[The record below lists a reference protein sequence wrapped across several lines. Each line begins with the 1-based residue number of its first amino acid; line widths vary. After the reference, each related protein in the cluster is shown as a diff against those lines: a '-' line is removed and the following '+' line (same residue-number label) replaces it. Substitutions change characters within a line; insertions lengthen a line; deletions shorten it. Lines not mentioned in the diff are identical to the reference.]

1 MTSASPVSAPVP
13 PASSRRSRELLRAAL
28 AKPGLM
34 VGMGIIA
41 LSTLLAL
48 FPGFF
53 APHDPNAINV
63 AAMRQP
69 PSLAHPFGTD
79 MLGRDAFSR
88 VIWAYSVNM
97 QMAVLATV
105 FALVIGVVV
114 GALVGYYRGIAD
126 IIFGRFVDAIITF
139 PFLVL
144 VIAVVA
150 VLGPGLVNMYI
161 AITLVGW
168 VYYARLMRAEIISQK
183 TSDYAAAGIVMGY
196 SDLRIIFRHLL
207 PNAITPV
214 IVYWMTDMAL
224 AILLGS
230 SLGYLGLGAQPP
242 QAEWG
247 VLIAEGRNF
256 VTTAWWLSLMPGIA
270 IVLTGF
276 GFSLIGDGLADLLRP
291 RG

>member
-1 MTSASPVSAPVP
+1 MTDSQAASVEATVR
-13 PASSRRSRELLRAAL
+13 RRSRTGQALR
-28 AKPGLM
+28 KPGFM
-34 VGMGIIA
+34 IGVGIIG
-41 LSTLLAL
+41 LSTLLAI
-48 FPGFF
+48 FPSVF
-53 APHDPNAINV
+53 APYDPNFIDYNAV
-63 AAMRQP
+63 RQP
-69 PSLAHPFGTD
+69 PSWAHPFGTD
-79 MLGRDAFSR
+79 LLGRDSLSR

-97 QMAVLATV
+97 QMAVFATV
-105 FALVIGVVV
+105 FAFTIGVVV
-114 GALVGYYRGIAD
+114 GALVGYYRGVAD
-126 IIFGRFVDAIITF
+126 MIFGRLVDAIITF

-161 AITLVGW
+161 AITVVGW
-168 VYYARLMRAEIISQK
+168 VYYARLMRAETIAQMGN
-183 TSDYAAAGIVMGY
+183 DYAAAGRVMGY
-196 SDLRIIFRHLL
+196 SNARIIFRHLL

-256 VTTAWWLSLMPGIA
+256 ITTAWWMSLMPGIA
-270 IVLTGF
+270 IVLTGL

>member
-1 MTSASPVSAPVP
+1 MSDAVVTSAKSSDAPQTRVQI
-13 PASSRRSRELLRAAL
+13 ALR
-28 AKPGLM
+28 KPGFLIGA
-34 VGMGIIA
+34 VIIGFSA
-41 LSTLLAL
+41 LLAL
-48 FPGFF
+48 FPSFF
-53 APHDPNAINV
+53 APYDPNFIDYLAV
-63 AAMRQP
+63 RQP
-69 PSLAHPFGTD
+69 PSWAHPFGTD
-79 MLGRDAFSR
+79 MLGRDALSR
-88 VIWAYSVNM
+88 VIHAYTVNM
-97 QMAVLATV
+97 QMAILATV
-105 FALVIGVVV
+105 FALTIGVTV
-114 GALVGYYRGIAD
+114 GALVGYYRGVAD
-126 IIFGRFVDAIITF
+126 MIFGRVVDAVITF

-150 VLGPGLVNMYI
+150 VLGPGLINMYI

-168 VYYARLMRAEIISQK
+168 VYYARLMRAEVIAQMGN
-183 TSDYAAAGIVMGY
+183 DYASAGIVMGY
-196 SDLRIIFRHLL
+196 SDRRIIFRHLL

-256 VTTAWWLSLMPGIA
+256 ITTAWWLSLMPGIA
-270 IVLTGF
+270 IVITGL

>member
-1 MTSASPVSAPVP
+1 MSDVTVSQTQQALKKSKLQI
-13 PASSRRSRELLRAAL
+13 ALR
-28 AKPGLM
+28 KPGF
-34 VGMGIIA
+34 VIGAIIIG
-41 LSTLLAL
+41 LSAMLAIA
-48 FPGFF
+48 PGVF
-53 APHDPNAINV
+53 APYDPNLISYLEV
-63 AAMRQP
+63 KQP
-69 PSLAHPFGTD
+69 PSWAHPFGTD
-79 MLGRDAFSR
+79 MLGRDSLSR
-88 VIWAYSVNM
+88 VIWAYTVNM
-97 QMAVLATV
+97 QMAILATV
-105 FALVIGVVV
+105 FAMSFGVFV

-126 IIFGRFVDAIITF
+126 QIFGRLVDAIITF

-161 AITLVGW
+161 AISVVGW
-168 VYYARLMRAEIISQK
+168 VYYARLTRAEVIAQMGN
-183 TSDYAAAGIVMGY
+183 DYASAGVVMGY
-196 SDLRIIFRHLL
+196 SDRRIIFRHLL

-256 VTTAWWLSLMPGIA
+256 ITTAWWLSLMPGIA
-270 IVLTGF
+270 IVITGL

-291 RG
+291 RT

>member
-1 MTSASPVSAPVP
+1 MSANAN
-13 PASSRRSRELLRAAL
+13 AAMAARESRLRIAL
-28 AKPGLM
+28 HKPGFVL
-34 VGMGIIA
+34 GLIIIGF
-41 LSTLLAL
+41 STLLAVM
-48 FPGFF
+48 PGAF
-53 APHDPNAINV
+53 APYDPNFIDYTAL
-63 AAMRQP
+63 RQP
-69 PSLAHPFGTD
+69 PGWAHPFGTD
-79 MLGRDAFSR
+79 LLGRDSLSR
-88 VIWAYSVNM
+88 VIAAYSVNM
-97 QMAVLATV
+97 QMAFLATI
-105 FALVIGVVV
+105 FALFVGVMV

-126 IIFGRFVDAIITF
+126 MIFGRLVDAIITF

-150 VLGPGLVNMYI
+150 VLGPGLTNMYI
-161 AITLVGW
+161 AITVVGW
-168 VYYARLMRAEIISQK
+168 VYYARLTRAEVIAQMA
-183 TSDYAAAGIVMGY
+183 SDYASAGIVMGY
-196 SDLRIIFRHLL
+196 SDRRIIFRHLL

-214 IVYWMTDMAL
+214 VVYWMTDMAL

-256 VTTAWWLSLMPGIA
+256 ITTAWWLSLMPGIA
-270 IVLTGF
+270 IVITGL

>member
-1 MTSASPVSAPVP
+1 MTDQQAVESDRDAQ
-13 PASSRRSRELLRAAL
+13 RRSRFRLAL
-28 AKPGLM
+28 GRPGFLIG
-34 VGMGIIA
+34 VGIIGF
-41 LSTLLAL
+41 STLLAI
-48 FPGFF
+48 FPSAF
-53 APHDPNAINV
+53 APYDPNFIDYNAV
-63 AAMRQP
+63 RQP
-69 PSLAHPFGTD
+69 PSWAHPFGTD
-79 MLGRDAFSR
+79 LLGRDSLSR

-97 QMAVLATV
+97 QMAVFATV
-105 FALVIGVVV
+105 FAFAIGVTV

-126 IIFGRFVDAIITF
+126 IIFGRIVDAIITF

-161 AITLVGW
+161 AITVVGW
-168 VYYARLMRAEIISQK
+168 VYYARLMRAEIIGQMGN
-183 TSDYAAAGIVMGY
+183 DYAAAGRVMGY

-256 VTTAWWLSLMPGIA
+256 ITTAWWLSLMPGIA
-270 IVLTGF
+270 IVLTGL

>member
-1 MTSASPVSAPVP
+1 MSDISLSETEATVP
-13 PASSRRSRELLRAAL
+13 QKTRLQLALR
-28 AKPGLM
+28 KPGFLIG
-34 VGMGIIA
+34 VAIIGF
-41 LSTLLAL
+41 SCLLAIA
-48 FPGFF
+48 PGWF
-53 APHDPNAINV
+53 APHDPNFIDYNAV
-63 AAMRQP
+63 RQP
-69 PSLAHPFGTD
+69 PSWAHPFGTD
-79 MLGRDAFSR
+79 MLGRDSLSR
-88 VIWAYSVNM
+88 VISAYTVNM
-97 QMAVLATV
+97 QMALLATI
-105 FALVIGVVV
+105 FALVIGVTV
-114 GALVGYYRGIAD
+114 GALVGYYRGVAD
-126 IIFGRFVDAIITF
+126 MIFGRFVDAIITF

-150 VLGPGLVNMYI
+150 VLGPGLINMYI
-161 AITLVGW
+161 AITMVGW
-168 VYYARLMRAEIISQK
+168 VYYARLMRAEVIAQMGN
-183 TSDYAAAGIVMGY
+183 DYSAAGVVMGY
-196 SDLRIIFRHLL
+196 SDRRIIFRHLL

-256 VTTAWWLSLMPGIA
+256 ITTAWWLSLMPGVA
-270 IVLTGF
+270 IVLTGL

>member
-1 MTSASPVSAPVP
+1 MTNTATSPVGAGEP
-13 PASSRRSRELLRAAL
+13 PRTRMPAAL
-28 AKPGLM
+28 RKPGFIIGLCII
-34 VGMGIIA
+34 GM
-41 LSTLLAL
+41 STLLAIM
-48 FPGFF
+48 PNAF
-53 APHDPNAINV
+53 APYDPNFIDYDAV
-63 AAMRQP
+63 RQP
-69 PSLAHPFGTD
+69 PSWAHPFGTD
-79 MLGRDAFSR
+79 LLGRDSLSR
-88 VIWAYSVNM
+88 VISAYSVNM

-105 FALVIGVVV
+105 FALIIGVVV

-126 IIFGRFVDAIITF
+126 MIFGRVVDAIITF

-161 AITLVGW
+161 AITVVGW
-168 VYYARLMRAEIISQK
+168 VYYARLMRAEVIAQMGN
-183 TSDYAAAGIVMGY
+183 DYAAAGIVMGY
-196 SDLRIIFRHLL
+196 SDRRIIFRHLL

-256 VTTAWWLSLMPGIA
+256 ITTAWWLSLMPGIA
-270 IVLTGF
+270 IVITGL

>member
-1 MTSASPVSAPVP
+1 MTDQPSQVVEPTAIHQ
-13 PASSRRSRELLRAAL
+13 SRISLAL
-28 AKPGLM
+28 HKPGFL
-34 VGMGIIA
+34 VGLIIIGM
-41 LSTLLAL
+41 STVLAI
-48 FPGFF
+48 FPSAF
-53 APHDPNAINV
+53 APYDPNFIDYNAI
-63 AAMRQP
+63 RQP
-69 PSLAHPFGTD
+69 PSWAHPFGTD
-79 MLGRDAFSR
+79 LLGRDSLSR
-88 VIWAYSVNM
+88 VLWAYSINM
-97 QMAVLATV
+97 QMAIFATV
-105 FALVIGVVV
+105 FALSLGVVV

-126 IIFGRFVDAIITF
+126 MIFGRLMDAIITF

-150 VLGPGLVNMYI
+150 MLGPGLLNMYI
-161 AITLVGW
+161 AITVVGW
-168 VYYARLMRAEIISQK
+168 VYYARLMRAEIIAQMGN
-183 TSDYAAAGIVMGY
+183 DYAAAGRVMGY
-196 SDLRIIFRHLL
+196 SDTRIIFRHLL

-256 VTTAWWLSLMPGIA
+256 ITTAWWLSLMPGIA
-270 IVLTGF
+270 IVLTGL

>member
-1 MTSASPVSAPVP
+1 MTETATTPVRKRETRLRSA
-13 PASSRRSRELLRAAL
+13 LQ
-28 AKPGLM
+28 KPGFLL
-34 VGMGIIA
+34 GITIIGF
-41 LSTLLAL
+41 STLLAL
-48 FPGFF
+48 MPEVFMPY
-53 APHDPNAINV
+53 DPNFIDYTAL
-63 AAMRQP
+63 RQP
-69 PSLAHPFGTD
+69 PGPAHPFGTD
-79 MLGRDAFSR
+79 MLGRDSFSR
-88 VIWAYSVNM
+88 VISAYSVNM
-97 QMAVLATV
+97 QMAFLATI
-105 FALVIGVVV
+105 FALIIGSTI

-126 IIFGRFVDAIITF
+126 MIFGRVVDAVITF

-144 VIAVVA
+144 VIAMVA
-150 VLGPGLVNMYI
+150 VLGPGLTNMYI

-168 VYYARLMRAEIISQK
+168 VYYARLMRAEIIAQMG
-183 TSDYAAAGIVMGY
+183 SDYAAAGIVMGY
-196 SDLRIIFRHLL
+196 SHARIIFRHLL

-214 IVYWMTDMAL
+214 VVYWMTDMAL

-256 VTTAWWLSLMPGIA
+256 ITTAWWLSLMPGIA
-270 IVLTGF
+270 IVITGL

>member
-1 MTSASPVSAPVP
+1 
-13 PASSRRSRELLRAAL
+13 
-28 AKPGLM
+28 M
-34 VGMGIIA
+34 VGVGIIA

-88 VIWAYSVNM
+88 VIWAFSVNM

-114 GALVGYYRGIAD
+114 GALVGYYRGVAD

-150 VLGPGLVNMYI
+150 VLGPGLINMYI

-168 VYYARLMRAEIISQK
+168 VYYARLMRAEVISQK

>member
-1 MTSASPVSAPVP
+1 MTDLTLASGPKAAQRP
-13 PASSRRSRELLRAAL
+13 SRFQMAL
-28 AKPGLM
+28 KKPGFM
-34 VGMGIIA
+34 AGAAIIGA
-41 LSTLLAL
+41 STILAL
-48 FPGFF
+48 FPQVF
-53 APHDPNAINV
+53 APHDPNFIDYLAV
-63 AAMRQP
+63 RQP
-69 PSLAHPFGTD
+69 PSWQHPFGTD
-79 MLGRDAFSR
+79 LLGRDTFSR

-105 FALVIGVVV
+105 FALTIGVIV

-126 IIFGRFVDAIITF
+126 MIFGRVVDAIITF

-150 VLGPGLVNMYI
+150 VLGPGLINMYI

-168 VYYARLMRAEIISQK
+168 VYYARLMRAEVISQM
-183 TSDYAAAGIVMGY
+183 SNDYASAGIVMGY

-207 PNAITPV
+207 PNAMTPIV
-214 IVYWMTDMAL
+214 VYWMTDMAL

-256 VTTAWWLSLMPGIA
+256 ITTAWWLSLMPGIA
-270 IVLTGF
+270 IVLTGL

>member
-1 MTSASPVSAPVP
+1 MTDMTL
-13 PASSRRSRELLRAAL
+13 SSETKPNRRPSRFQIALR
-28 AKPGLM
+28 KPGFM
-34 VGMGIIA
+34 TGVAIIGT
-41 LSTLLAL
+41 STILAL
-48 FPGFF
+48 FPQVF
-53 APHDPNAINV
+53 APHDPNFIDYLAV
-63 AAMRQP
+63 RQP
-69 PSLAHPFGTD
+69 PSWQHPFGTD
-79 MLGRDAFSR
+79 LLGRDSFSR

-105 FALVIGVVV
+105 FALTIGVII

-126 IIFGRFVDAIITF
+126 MIFGRVVDAIITF

-168 VYYARLMRAEIISQK
+168 VYYARLMRAEVISQMGN
-183 TSDYAAAGIVMGY
+183 DYASAGIVMGY

-207 PNAITPV
+207 PNAMTPI

-256 VTTAWWLSLMPGIA
+256 ITTAWWLSLMPGIA
-270 IVLTGF
+270 IVLTGL

>member
-1 MTSASPVSAPVP
+1 MTPASPVSTPVP
-13 PASSRRSRELLRAAL
+13 PTRSSRSRELLRVAL

-34 VGMGIIA
+34 VGVGIIA

-63 AAMRQP
+63 ATMRQP

-105 FALVIGVVV
+105 FALVIGVVI

>member
-1 MTSASPVSAPVP
+1 MTPASPVSTPVP
-13 PASSRRSRELLRAAL
+13 PTRSSRSRELLRAAL

-34 VGMGIIA
+34 VGVGIIA

-114 GALVGYYRGIAD
+114 GALVGYYRGLAD

>member
-1 MTSASPVSAPVP
+1 MTDITAISAEATP
-13 PASSRRSRELLRAAL
+13 PQKTKLQLALR
-28 AKPGLM
+28 KPGFLI
-34 VGMGIIA
+34 GTFIIGV
-41 LSTLLAL
+41 SSLLAL
-48 FPGFF
+48 MPGVF
-53 APHDPNAINV
+53 APLDPNFIDYNAV
-63 AAMRQP
+63 KQP
-69 PSLAHPFGTD
+69 PSWAHPFGTD
-79 MLGRDAFSR
+79 MLGRDSLSR
-88 VIWAYSVNM
+88 VIHAYSVNM
-97 QMAVLATV
+97 QMAILATI
-105 FALVIGVVV
+105 FALIIGVVV
-114 GALVGYYRGIAD
+114 GALVGFYRGIAD
-126 IIFGRFVDAIITF
+126 MIFGRLVDAIITF

-168 VYYARLMRAEIISQK
+168 VYYARLMRAEVIAQMGN
-183 TSDYAAAGIVMGY
+183 DYASAGVVMGY
-196 SDLRIIFRHLL
+196 SDSRIIFRHLL

-256 VTTAWWLSLMPGIA
+256 ITTAWWLSLMPGIA
-270 IVLTGF
+270 IVLTGL
-276 GFSLIGDGLADLLRP
+276 GFSLVGDGLADLLRP

>member
-1 MTSASPVSAPVP
+1 MTDTAVSAP
-13 PASSRRSRELLRAAL
+13 AGRETRLRIAL
-28 AKPGLM
+28 RKPGFLL
-34 VGMGIIA
+34 GIAIIGF
-41 LSTLLAL
+41 STILAV
-48 FPGFF
+48 FPEAF
-53 APHDPNAINV
+53 APYDPNFIDYNAV
-63 AAMRQP
+63 KQP
-69 PSLAHPFGTD
+69 PSTAHPFGTD
-79 MLGRDAFSR
+79 MLGRDSLSR
-88 VIWAYSVNM
+88 VISAYTVNM
-97 QMAVLATV
+97 QMAFLATV
-105 FALVIGVVV
+105 FAMLIGVAV

-126 IIFGRFVDAIITF
+126 MIFGRLVDAIITF

-150 VLGPGLVNMYI
+150 VLGPGLTNMYI

-168 VYYARLMRAEIISQK
+168 VYYARLMRAEVIAQMGH
-183 TSDYAAAGIVMGY
+183 DYAAAGIVMGY
-196 SDLRIIFRHLL
+196 SDRRIIFRHLL

-214 IVYWMTDMAL
+214 VIYWMTDMAL

-256 VTTAWWLSLMPGIA
+256 ITTAWWLSLMPGIA
-270 IVLTGF
+270 IVLTGL

>member
-1 MTSASPVSAPVP
+1 MTPASPVSAPLP
-13 PASSRRSRELLRAAL
+13 PTRTGRSRELLRAAL

-34 VGMGIIA
+34 AGVGIIA

-114 GALVGYYRGIAD
+114 GALVGYYRGLAD

-183 TSDYAAAGIVMGY
+183 ASDYAAAGIVMGY

-270 IVLTGF
+270 IVLTGL

>member
-1 MTSASPVSAPVP
+1 MTDSTVTTVKASKVAP
-13 PASSRRSRELLRAAL
+13 SRLQLALR
-28 AKPGLM
+28 KPGFM
-34 VGMGIIA
+34 IGVIIIGF
-41 LSTLLAL
+41 STLLAV
-48 FPGFF
+48 FPSFF
-53 APHDPNAINV
+53 APYDPNFIDYLAV
-63 AAMRQP
+63 RQA
-69 PSLAHPFGTD
+69 PSWAHPFGTD
-79 MLGRDAFSR
+79 MLGRDALSR
-88 VIWAYSVNM
+88 VIHAYSVNM

-105 FALVIGVVV
+105 FALTIGVVV
-114 GALVGYYRGIAD
+114 GALVGYYRGVAD
-126 IIFGRFVDAIITF
+126 MIFGRVVDAIITF

-150 VLGPGLVNMYI
+150 VLGPGLINMYI
-161 AITLVGW
+161 AITVVGW
-168 VYYARLMRAEIISQK
+168 VYYARLMRAEVIAQMGN
-183 TSDYAAAGIVMGY
+183 DYASAGIVMGY
-196 SDLRIIFRHLL
+196 SDRRIIFRHLL

-256 VTTAWWLSLMPGIA
+256 ITTAWWLSLMPGIA
-270 IVLTGF
+270 IVITGL
-276 GFSLIGDGLADLLRP
+276 GFSMIGDGLADLLRP

>member
-1 MTSASPVSAPVP
+1 MSDAVVTSAKSSEAP
-13 PASSRRSRELLRAAL
+13 RSRVQLALR
-28 AKPGLM
+28 KPGFLIGA
-34 VGMGIIA
+34 VIIGF
-41 LSTLLAL
+41 STLLAL
-48 FPGFF
+48 FPSFF
-53 APHDPNAINV
+53 APYDPNFIDYLAV
-63 AAMRQP
+63 RQP
-69 PSLAHPFGTD
+69 PSWAHPFGTD
-79 MLGRDAFSR
+79 MLGRDALSR
-88 VIWAYSVNM
+88 VIHAYTVNM
-97 QMAVLATV
+97 QMAILATV
-105 FALVIGVVV
+105 FALTIGVTV
-114 GALVGYYRGIAD
+114 GALVGYYRGVAD
-126 IIFGRFVDAIITF
+126 MIFGRVVDAIITF

-150 VLGPGLVNMYI
+150 VLGPGLINMYI

-168 VYYARLMRAEIISQK
+168 VYYARLMRAEVIAQMGN
-183 TSDYAAAGIVMGY
+183 DYASAGIVMGY
-196 SDLRIIFRHLL
+196 SDRRIIFRHLL

-256 VTTAWWLSLMPGIA
+256 ITTAWWLSLMPGIA
-270 IVLTGF
+270 IVITGL

>member
-1 MTSASPVSAPVP
+1 MTPASPVSAPVP
-13 PASSRRSRELLRAAL
+13 PTRSSRSRELLRAAL
-28 AKPGLM
+28 TKPGLM
-34 VGMGIIA
+34 VGVGIIA

-88 VIWAYSVNM
+88 VIWAFSVNM

-114 GALVGYYRGIAD
+114 GALVGYYRGVAD

-150 VLGPGLVNMYI
+150 VLGPGLINMYI

-168 VYYARLMRAEIISQK
+168 VYYARLMRAEVISQK

>member
-1 MTSASPVSAPVP
+1 MANRFSLRQSQVFV
-13 PASSRRSRELLRAAL
+13 LLR
-28 AKPGLM
+28 PGFL
-34 VGMGIIA
+34 VGTAILLGSIA
-41 LSTLLAL
+41 LAL
-48 FPGFF
+48 FPNFF
-53 APHDPNAINV
+53 APFDPNAFNYSDLK
-63 AAMRQP
+63 QP
-69 PSLAHPFGTD
+69 PSPEHWFGTD
-79 MLGRDAFSR
+79 NLGRDTFSR
-88 VIWAYSVNM
+88 VIWAYSVNI
-97 QMAVLATV
+97 QMAFVATI
-105 FALVIGVVV
+105 FALVIGVTV
-114 GALVGYYRGIAD
+114 GSLVGYYGGIAD
-126 IIFGRFVDAIITF
+126 AIFGRCVDAIITF

-150 VLGPGLVNMYI
+150 VLGPGLTNMYI

-168 VYYARLMRAEIISQK
+168 VYYARLMRAEIMGQLAN
-183 TSDYAAAGIVMGY
+183 DYAAAGKVMGY
-196 SDLRIIFRHLL
+196 SDRRIIFRHLL

-256 VTTAWWLSLMPGIA
+256 ITTAWWLSLMPGIA
-270 IVLTGF
+270 IVLTGL
-276 GFSLIGDGLADLLRP
+276 GFSLVGDGIADLMRP